1 MNTKLI
7 TSVGIDVG
15 TTTTQVIFSRLTLVN
30 RAPASQVPVYE
41 FIDREVIYQS
51 PVVFTPIDF
60 DGVIDNAKI
69 QSFIEQQISLAG
81 ITQNEVETGAIIIT
95 GETAKAQNAR
105 SSLLKLSQ
113 ELGDFVVA
121 TAGPHL
127 ESIIAGRGSGA
138 QQYSESNHCRV
149 MNIDIGGGTANYVV
163 FDCGR
168 VVDTACINIGGRL
181 IQLNEQGQVTY
192 LSEAGA
198 ALVKDVFGE
207 QISPNA
213 LTVDHIKRISQKMAD
228 TLFGLI
234 RGENT
239 QITARL
245 LQTPELKQIND
256 IDTIF
261 ISGGVGNCLFEE
273 RVKPVDDFKF
283 GDMGPMLAR
292 SLLRHAEF
300 DNLPIMQPKQTVRA
314 TVIGA
319 GAHSLSLSGSTIWL
333 NLDSLPIKNIPVIH
347 PTIDWNN
354 PDFDVSEEICICAER
369 MDIALATDQYAIALD
384 STMPT
389 KYQAVLQA
397 VRGLEQFYRL
407 HGNHNDSALI
417 ISHNDIGKALGMELQ
432 PLLSP
437 QPLAVIDEVV
447 TREGDYIDIGK
458 SYFGGEI
465 VPLTV
470 KSLAFP
476 S

>member
-41 FIDREVIYQS
+41 FIDRKVIYQS
-51 PVVFTPIDF
+51 PVIFTPINF
-60 DGVIDNAKI
+60 DGVIDNEKI
-69 QSFIEQQISLAG
+69 KQFIEEQVSLAG
-81 ITQNEVETGAIIIT
+81 ITHDDIESGAIIIT
-95 GETAKAQNAR
+95 GETAKAKNAR
-105 SSLLKLSQ
+105 SSLLHLSQ
-113 ELGDFVVA
+113 EMGDFVVA

-138 QQYSESNHCRV
+138 QQVSESNHRRV
-149 MNIDIGGGTANYVV
+149 MNIDIGGGTANFVV

-181 IQLNEQGQVTY
+181 IQLGEQGQVTY

-198 ALVKDVFGE
+198 MLVKEVFGE

-213 LTVDHIKRISQKMAD
+213 LTKDHIRRISNKMAD
-228 TLFGLI
+228 ILFGLI

-245 LQTPELKQIND
+245 LQTAELKQLDD
-256 IDTIF
+256 IDSIY
-261 ISGGVGNCLFEE
+261 ISGGVGKCLFEE
-273 RVKPVDDFKF
+273 RVNPVDDLKF

-292 SLLRHAEF
+292 SMLRHTEF
-300 DNLPIMQPKQTVRA
+300 ERLPFIEPKQTVRA

-333 NLDSLPIKNIPVIH
+333 ELESLPIKNVPVIH

-354 PDFDVSEEICICAER
+354 PEFDVSKEICICAER

-384 STMPT
+384 SSMPT
-389 KYQAVLQA
+389 KYRAVLQA
-397 VRGLEQFYRL
+397 VKGLEQFYRL

-432 PLLSP
+432 PLLLP
-437 QPLAVIDEVV
+437 QPLAVIDEVA